1 MTEFMILDAYLF
13 DVSRATDATTLL
25 TCRSDALAD
34 DCLDTR
40 EKAEV
45 CAAIEQ
51 RFAALNA
58 GQLISARKLKT
69 ENKSNS

>member
-1 MTEFMILDAYLF
+1 MTDFMILDAYLF

-25 TCRSDALAD
+25 TCRSDALDD

-51 RFAALNA
+51 RFATLNA
-58 GQLISARKLKT
+58 GRVMRRLNSKLKT
-69 ENKSNS
+69 QN